1 MHTAAMSYVAD
12 QVDQHGPFARVV
24 EFGSL
29 NVNGSVRGL
38 FGDADYVGIDRLEGK
53 GVDVVADA
61 VMVPLAD
68 YDCVVCC
75 EVLEHAP
82 DPRALL
88 AAAHRSLRPGG
99 LLILTAA
106 GPGRVPHGVMGG
118 AVGGE
123 HYANI
128 DPDLLGVWLADWDA
142 VTVRE
147 NLTAG
152 DVYATAEKRA
162 PCASS

>member
-75 EVLEHAP
+75 EVLEHYDRP
-82 DPRALL
+82 DALVAK
-88 AAAHRSLRPGG
+88 AATALRKGG
-99 LLILTAA
+99 RFIMTAA
-106 GPGRVPHGVMGG
+106 GPGRAPHANNGSSFVP
-118 AVGGE
+118 ASE
-123 HYANI
+123 HYANV
-128 DPDLLGVWLADWDA
+128 DPDDLEDWL
-142 VTVRE
+142 
-147 NLTAG
+147 
-152 DVYATAEKRA
+152 KRA
-162 PCASS
+162 KFSSWTIDVAGEDIRAVAVR